1 MKLSGNQFS
10 LRIHFLQQISFGVL
24 MVLTCA
30 LLLTA
35 ALVLIHHIFYQAAA
49 AIHFPGHL
57 HDNHLCQYEDQFM
70 PT

>member
-1 MKLSGNQFS
+1 
-10 LRIHFLQQISFGVL
+10 

-35 ALVLIHHIFYQAAA
+35 ALAPIHHISDPAAA
-49 AIHFPGHL
+49 AIHIPEHL

-70 PT
+70 QT